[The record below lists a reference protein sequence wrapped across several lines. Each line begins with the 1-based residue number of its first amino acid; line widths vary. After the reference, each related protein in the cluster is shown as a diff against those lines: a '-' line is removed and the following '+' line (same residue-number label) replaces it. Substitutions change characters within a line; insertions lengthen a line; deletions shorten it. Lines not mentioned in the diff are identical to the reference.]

1 MTTSSTKST
10 LGRHGWRTMGATLL
24 VALAGSLA
32 QAQPMG
38 PGGGHGGHGGGPGGH
53 GGMMMLHGR
62 ALEAIGATADQQ
74 TRIREIFKAAR
85 DDVRKQHEAAGDLRA
100 QMMAVFTATT
110 VDARAAEAVR
120 VKMAAVREADSKR
133 MLQAM
138 IDAAAL
144 LSPEQRQKLAEQ
156 MGKRRE
162 MMQRHHRERSALDGG
177 APKR

>member
-1 MTTSSTKST
+1 MTTSSTM
-10 LGRHGWRTMGATLL
+10 GRRGWRVLGATLL
-24 VALAGSLA
+24 VALAGTVG
-32 QAQPMG
+32 QAVQAMPGG
-38 PGGGHGGHGGGPGGH
+38 PGGGHGG
-53 GGMMMLHGR
+53 GMMMMHGR

-138 IDAAAL
+138 IDAAAV

-156 MGKRRE
+156 MGKRHE
-162 MMQRHHRERSALDGG
+162 MMQRHQRERSSMDG
-177 APKR
+177 APRR